1 MAAVVRKWSLYDF
14 HLVTKLVI
22 GNSVGPLHCRRREEE
37 GHDGT
42 ETIYLSW
49 EDVVVPGSSRDQHSL
64 TDYTQ
69 ISIL

>member
-22 GNSVGPLHCRRREEE
+22 GNSVGGALHCIVV
-37 GHDGT
+37 GGDDGT
-42 ETIYLSW
+42 VTLYLSW
-49 EDVVVPGSSRDQHSL
+49 KDVVVPGSSRDQHSL

>member
-1 MAAVVRKWSLYDF
+1 MAAAVRKWSLYDF
-14 HLVTKLVI
+14 HLVTKLVV
-22 GNSVGPLHCRRREEE
+22 GNSVEALHRRRREE